1 MSEINTS
8 LYTKPTDAHSYMS
21 YYSCHPRNCGDA
33 ILYSQFL
40 RVRRS
45 CNYTDDFVLHL
56 RSVAK
61 DFQRAKYP
69 KEILQKAFTRAFTLN
84 RDALLKPKYK
94 GDKDEEDTTH
104 HLGGRLLNYIIQ
116 QNWDILDGSSSTRTV
131 LLNGKLPRVSVD
143 PKM

>member
-1 MSEINTS
+1 
-8 LYTKPTDAHSYMS
+8 MS

-40 RVRRS
+40 RVRKT
-45 CNYTDDFVLHL
+45 CNYTDDFVLHS
-56 RSVAK
+56 RSAAK

-84 RDALLKPKYK
+84 RDALLKPIYK
-94 GDKDEEDTTH
+94 GDKDEEDNVFLVTTH

-116 QNWDILDGSSSTRTV
+116 HNWDILDGSSSTRTV
-131 LLNGKLPRVSVD
+131 LKWKVTQGFRRPKNVREHLVRARCLNP
-143 PKM
+143 